1 MTCSFFGHADT
12 PAAIRSKL
20 VDTLI
25 DLIEHHGADLF
36 YVGNHGN
43 FDRMTASVLRE
54 LKSTYPHIN
63 FYIVLAY
70 LPEHSDSDYPT
81 LFPEG
86 IEIVPK
92 RFAID
97 FRNKFMVE
105 QSEIIVAYV
114 KRSFGGAAK
123 FVGMACRKGKTV
135 INLAE

>member
-12 PAAIRSKL
+12 SAAIRGKL
-20 VDTLI
+20 TDTLT
-25 DLIEHHGADLF
+25 DLIEHHGADRF

-43 FDRMTASVLRE
+43 FDRITASILRE
-54 LKSTYPHIN
+54 LKSTYPYIN

-70 LPEHSDSDYPT
+70 LPEHSDSDLPT

-86 IEIVPK
+86 IENVPK
-92 RFAID
+92 RFAIN

-105 QSEIIVAYV
+105 QSDVIVAYV

-123 FVGMACRKGKTV
+123 FVDMAHKKNKMV